1 MMDASEDD
9 LECDLD
15 DFDGLDDDEG
25 MVVQGNDMRI
35 VEG

>member
-1 MMDASEDD
+1 MDASEDD

-15 DFDGLDDDEG
+15 DFDSLDDDEG